1 MEDFTSVLREADALM
16 ERLDR
21 VFKRRNESPAYT
33 TEKAMEDAVSDNV
46 RYFGPDR
53 KEEIAEIFFSI
64 LSRMTDRIVHQ
75 DRTDSF
81 CNPQIPPAD
90 GAENPMRSA
99 EVSAS
104 APRLP
109 QMDMLMR
116 SLMPLSWAL
125 AGEWEIPE
133 LKNTIDEYL
142 SSYTEEEAL
151 LVYEVL
157 DFLFRTFPEFSGTV
171 RQVEFMDYWKR
182 MAHDRASLRPEDDQA
197 KSILLDYL
205 LKKRLAMV
213 RKK

>member
-1 MEDFTSVLREADALM
+1 MEDFTSVLREADSLM

-33 TEKAMEDAVSDNV
+33 TEKALEDAVSDNV

-64 LSRMTDRIVHQ
+64 LSLITDRIVHQ

-81 CNPQIPPAD
+81 CNPQIPSVC
-90 GAENPMRSA
+90 GTENPPSSA
-99 EVSAS
+99 DVSAS
-104 APRLP
+104 QPRLP

-116 SLMPLSWAL
+116 SLMPLAWAL

-133 LKNTIDEYL
+133 LKNTIDDYL

-157 DFLFRTFPEFSGTV
+157 MYLFRVFPEFSGTP
-171 RQVEFMDYWKR
+171 RQVEFMDYWDR
-182 MAHDRASLRPEDDQA
+182 MAHDRASLRPEDDPA
-197 KSILLDYL
+197 KSLLLDYL
-205 LKKRLAMV
+205 LKKRLAMMQ
-213 RKK
+213 KK

>member
-205 LKKRLAMV
+205 LKKRLAMA

>member
-1 MEDFTSVLREADALM
+1 MFSND
-16 ERLDR
+16 
-21 VFKRRNESPAYT
+21 ESPAYT

-205 LKKRLAMV
+205 LKKRLAMA